1 MKMKRTLF
9 LGWLLVAVLLLSG
22 QAPLKD
28 NPSKGEWRFSPEKI
42 WEVDKAG
49 DNDFGRV
56 AELLVLDDGRVCLR
70 DFGKNISY
78 LFDGNGRFVK
88 TFAPQGKEDGQLP
101 FYLNR
106 FRAGGKIV
114 LAAPDK
120 LHFFSSDGVFERA
133 VPNDLFQRF
142 PLSFIG
148 EDEFIC
154 APNFPR
160 SPVQERKL
168 TLVDLKTGQDRV
180 LVDFSGPGRQ
190 GETAPPGPMLMIFG
204 LTPQVRFAAEGGRMF
219 FGRSDRY
226 EIFVADR
233 SGRVLSSFGLDRERL
248 TASLED
254 KRKQIAGTRIP
265 DDQKEKI
272 IAQLPSEMTFFSH
285 IEAIKGLVY
294 VFAVNDLEQRTGSQ
308 RVDIFS
314 ETGEYLYRGRIGFG
328 EGLEF
333 GSPAN
338 ILLTDGYAYV
348 VLVNGQGKQ
357 TLAKY
362 RIKLP
367 R

>member
-1 MKMKRTLF
+1 MKRTLF
-9 LGWLLVAVLLLSG
+9 FVWLLIPAVLSAG
-22 QAPLKD
+22 QIPLKD
-28 NPSKGEWRFSPEKI
+28 VPSKSEWKFVPEKI

-49 DNDFGRV
+49 DDDFGRI
-56 AELLVLDDGRVCLR
+56 AELLILDEGRVCLR

-78 LFDGNGRFVK
+78 LFDADGHFIK
-88 TFAPQGKEDGQLP
+88 KFAPQGKEDGQLS

-120 LHFFSSDGVFERA
+120 LHFFSPDGVFERA
-133 VPNDLFQRF
+133 VANDLFQRF
-142 PLSFIG
+142 PLSFID

-168 TLVDLKTGQDRV
+168 ILVDLKSGQDRV
-180 LVDFSGPGRQ
+180 LVDFSGPGQ
-190 GETAPPGPMLMIFG
+190 QVETAPPGPMLMIFG
-204 LTPQVRFAAEGGRMF
+204 LTPQVRLAAEGGRMF

-233 SGRVLSSFGLDRERL
+233 SGKVLSSFGLARERL

-285 IEAIKGLVY
+285 IEAIQGFVY
-294 VFAVNDLEQRTGSQ
+294 VFAVSDLEQRTGSQ

-314 ETGEYLYRGRIGFG
+314 ETGEYLYRGRLAFG

>member
-1 MKMKRTLF
+1 MKRTLF
-9 LGWLLVAVLLLSG
+9 LGWLLVPVLLLSG

-42 WEVDKAG
+42 WEAGKAG
-49 DNDFGRV
+49 DDDFGRI
-56 AELLVLDDGRVCLR
+56 AELLVSEDGRVCLR

-78 LFDGNGRFVK
+78 LFDENGRFMK
-88 TFAPQGKEDGQLP
+88 KFAPQGKEDGQLS

-106 FRAGGKIV
+106 FWAGGKIV
-114 LAAPDK
+114 LASPDK
-120 LHFFSSDGVFERA
+120 LHYFSPDGSFERA

-168 TLVDLKTGQDRV
+168 ILVDLKSGQDRV
-180 LVDFSGPGRQ
+180 LVDFSGPGQQ
-190 GETAPPGPMLMIFG
+190 GETAPQGPMLMIFG
-204 LTPQVRFAAEGGRMF
+204 LTPQVRFTDAGNKMV

-226 EIFVADR
+226 EIFIADQA
-233 SGRVLSSFGLDRERL
+233 GKVLSSFRLDRKRL

-254 KRKQIAGTRIP
+254 KRRQIAGTRIP
-265 DDQKEKI
+265 EDQKEKI
-272 IAQLPSEMTFFSH
+272 IAQLPEEMTYFSH
-285 IEAIKGLVY
+285 IEAIKGLIY
-294 VFAVNDLEQRTGSQ
+294 VFAITGLEQKTSSQ
-308 RVDIFS
+308 RVDVFS
-314 ETGEYLYRGRIGFG
+314 DKGEYLYRGQVEFG
-328 EGLEF
+328 DRLEF
-333 GSPAN
+333 GSPSN
-338 ILLTDGYAYV
+338 LIITDGYAYV
-348 VLVNGQGKQ
+348 ILENDQGRQ

-362 RIKLP
+362 KITLP

>member
-1 MKMKRTLF
+1 MKKDLL
-9 LGWLLVAVLLLSG
+9 LGCLLVPALLLSG
-22 QAPLKD
+22 RTLLKD
-28 NPSKGEWRFSPEKI
+28 VPSKGEWAFSPEKI
-42 WEVDKAG
+42 WEADKAG
-49 DNDFGRV
+49 DEEFGRI
-56 AELLVLDDGRVCLR
+56 AELLTTAEGRVLVRDFKKNVSCLFDADGRFIR
-70 DFGKNISY
+70 
-78 LFDGNGRFVK
+78 

-101 FYLNR
+101 YYLNR

-142 PLSFIG
+142 PLSFVS

-168 TLVDLKTGQDRV
+168 TLIDLKTGQGRV
-180 LVDFSGPGRQ
+180 LVDFSGPGQ
-190 GETAPPGPMLMIFG
+190 EAETAPEGPMLMIFG

-233 SGRVLSSFGLDRERL
+233 SGRVQSSFGLDRERL
-248 TASLED
+248 AASLEA

-285 IEAIKGLVY
+285 IEAIKGHVY

-314 ETGEYLYRGRIGFG
+314 EKGEYLYRGLIGFG